1 MMQAIQINGG
11 TEYKDIKS
19 MDELIKTIDNM
30 EIQMD
35 DKNEI
40 IKRLDEMKFGKLML
54 IRKTKINDEVV
65 YLSII
70 PQGY

>member
-1 MMQAIQINGG
+1 MQAIQINGG